1 MIRSFI
7 VIASLA
13 ASTAM
18 AAPQAQLS
26 DVQYLAAARC
36 RALIASPALGKG
48 DTHAIDGV
56 LKAQNR
62 GRPAYIYDKGQD
74 MQQDAA
80 SQARH
85 ASPTQKTALIAE
97 RDGVC
102 QAFNGAETMTA
113 GAAAGAPTA
122 N

>member
-13 ASTAM
+13 ASTAV

-85 ASPTQKTALIAE
+85 ASPTPIAE